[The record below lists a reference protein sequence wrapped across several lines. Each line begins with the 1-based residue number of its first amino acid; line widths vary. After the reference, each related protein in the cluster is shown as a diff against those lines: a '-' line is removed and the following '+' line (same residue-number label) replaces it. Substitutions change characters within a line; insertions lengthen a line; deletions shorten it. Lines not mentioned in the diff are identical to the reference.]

1 MAAICIVRS
10 SNSRDNVK
18 KVNNLLTFALV
29 FNTHYRGTLRIHL
42 VTFCIM
48 LTAFFILCPLG
59 IAALFGFAS
68 LVNPRTGRIRGRIAA
83 E

>member
-1 MAAICIVRS
+1 
-10 SNSRDNVK
+10 
-18 KVNNLLTFALV
+18 
-29 FNTHYRGTLRIHL
+29 
-42 VTFCIM
+42 M

-68 LVNPRTGRIRGRIAA
+68 LVNPRTGRIRSRAAA